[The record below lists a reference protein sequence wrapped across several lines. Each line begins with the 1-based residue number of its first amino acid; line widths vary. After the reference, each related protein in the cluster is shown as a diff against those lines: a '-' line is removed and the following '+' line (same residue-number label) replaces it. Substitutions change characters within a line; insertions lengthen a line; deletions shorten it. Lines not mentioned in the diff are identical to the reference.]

1 MEKEIKEL
9 YEQFYI
15 AEADKTIIFKY
26 EKVDG
31 KVIETI
37 SGFYYGSPNNQDT
50 KKFLNKNKAVW
61 DDYGVFEELK
71 DCEGTF
77 YL

>member
-50 KKFLNKNKAVW
+50 KKFLNKNKAIW
-61 DDYGVFEELK
+61 DDCGVFEELK

-77 YL
+77 YI